1 MAAENRPSDAGAVA
15 PPPSST
21 EYSARGVFNTGD
33 AHLASSEGGTGTTAD
48 TPLGPSGTTG
58 GGGDVNDSTI
68 TLVAGT
74 GLNGTGSFTT
84 NQEGDS
90 TITFNLDDVGMAG
103 QFGGADVSI
112 RSITVDAQGRV
123 TEIQTTTTPPVP
135 APFADNFQTTADNTQ
150 RAAQETPRMETITL
164 MVADG
169 YTINTVSTMDRGDVD
184 VTIGSP
190 EGLGGRTVTIPVTIP
205 ATDNISDPIG
215 SIQVETTSLVEETA
229 SERTMTEIQTPL
241 NTRSFLPFYTGIFE
255 SSFTT
260 ASITLGDLT
269 PSDAAFVNGGRL
281 LIPNPFGDGR
291 PDKFAYFALQTNDGV
306 GGDGATRTYTF
317 SFGTFGV
324 EVPVFTTAMMF
335 GRSFNIYEFP
345 TRGAV
350 DLTVDF

>member
-48 TPLGPSGTTG
+48 TPLGPSGGGTG
-58 GGGDVNDSTI
+58 TEPNDSTI
-68 TLVAGT
+68 TLSGT
-74 GLNGTGSFTT
+74 NGIGGGGTFTT
-84 NQEGDS
+84 NQAGDS
-90 TITFNLDDVGMAG
+90 QISFNLTDVGTAG

-135 APFADNFQTTADNTQ
+135 APFADNFQTSADNTQ
-150 RAAQETPRMETITL
+150 RAVQEMSRMEDITL
-164 MVADG
+164 TVAEG

-184 VTIGSP
+184 VTIGP
-190 EGLGGRTVTIPVTIP
+190 PMGLGGRTVTIPVTIP
-205 ATDNISDPIG
+205 ATDSSDDPIG

-241 NTRSFLPFYTGIFE
+241 NTRSFLPFFTGIFE
-255 SSFTT
+255 TERT
-260 ASITLGDLT
+260 AATITLGDLT
-269 PSDAAFVNGGRL
+269 ASDAEIARGGRL

-291 PDKFAYFALQTNDGV
+291 PDKYAYFALQTNDGT
-306 GGDGATRTYTF
+306 GGDGSARTYMF
-317 SFGTFGV
+317 SYGTFGV
-324 EVPVFTTAMMF
+324 QIPVLTTAMMF
-335 GRSFNIYEFP
+335 GRSYSIFEVP